1 MKQLTLPVILLL
13 SITFASA
20 KKSSPKPSIFTTSLS
35 KIKSLPGK
43 DFDFTVIALQT
54 GMLTLKVKMSKE
66 DNAYIYF
73 EDKSGI
79 PVSSKR
85 IKLQDS
91 EDIVYVDISDLP
103 NNSYRLTMASGAKRI
118 SKTILIPK

>member
-1 MKQLTLPVILLL
+1 MKRLTLPVLLLL
-13 SITFASA
+13 SITFAFA
-20 KKSSPKPSIFTTSLS
+20 KSSSPKPNHIISSLS
-35 KIKSLPGK
+35 QVENLPGK

-54 GMLTLKVKMSKE
+54 GTLTLKVKMSKE
-66 DNAYIYF
+66 DNTYLYF

-85 IKLQDS
+85 IRLQES

-118 SKTILIPK
+118 TKTILIPK